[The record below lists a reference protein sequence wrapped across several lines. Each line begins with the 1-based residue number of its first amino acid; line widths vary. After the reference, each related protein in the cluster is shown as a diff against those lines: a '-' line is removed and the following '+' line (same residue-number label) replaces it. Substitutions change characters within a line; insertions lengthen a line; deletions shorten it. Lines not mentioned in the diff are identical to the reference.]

1 MLFAS
6 ILFLLAGVLDGA
18 YPGGPS
24 WFTGTAAD
32 FSILSYLFAFVNTVV
47 ALFVARGSE
56 RSLVARIGLAGFFVL
71 ERPLS
76 AFIFGEKPIA
86 SVGTHLLTA
95 AVELII
101 LISAVRV
108 WRLGHSLAARDV
120 DVLFSLE
127 GPSPAAP
134 PEPARR
140 RRERP
145 NQAALRPGTA
155 WLIAVVTLIL
165 AIILVADGAY
175 EGFVPGGREWSAAA
189 TEQLLAARLVD
200 GHVVLDDVPGV
211 GKTMLARAVARP
223 LDLTFSRVQC
233 TPDLVPSDITGISM
247 YDQRAARFEYLPGPL
262 AANVVLVDEINR
274 ATPRAQSAPLEA
286 MQERQLTV
294 DQTTH
299 RLPDPFLVIATQH
312 PVEREGT

>member
-1 MLFAS
+1 VAGALRPVVVLMLFAS

-56 RSLVARIGLAGFFVL
+56 RSLVAPIGLAGFFVL

-175 EGFVPGGREWSAAA
+175 EGFVPGGREWSTADNAGWVVYLFAAVTLTIA
-189 TEQLLAARLVD
+189 VRAVHGGRIALRALMVVALILFLERSFSPFSLREQDPVVLALHGLAALVS
-200 GHVVLDDVPGV
+200 L
-211 GKTMLARAVARP
+211 AVALATASAIRGRAP
-223 LDLTFSRVQC
+223 REPASVQ
-233 TPDLVPSDITGISM
+233 T
-247 YDQRAARFEYLPGPL
+247 
-262 AANVVLVDEINR
+262 
-274 ATPRAQSAPLEA
+274 LEA
-286 MQERQLTV
+286 
-294 DQTTH
+294 
-299 RLPDPFLVIATQH
+299 A
-312 PVEREGT
+312 

>member
-6 ILFLLAGVLDGA
+6 ILFLLEGVLDGA

-134 PEPARR
+134 PEPDAGGESALIRPRCGRGQRGSSRWSPSFSRSSSSRMARTR
-140 RRERP
+140 ASSRVD
-145 NQAALRPGTA
+145 ASGLRPT
-155 WLIAVVTLIL
+155 T
-165 AIILVADGAY
+165 
-175 EGFVPGGREWSAAA
+175 
-189 TEQLLAARLVD
+189 
-200 GHVVLDDVPGV
+200 
-211 GKTMLARAVARP
+211 RAG
-223 LDLTFSRVQC
+223 SC
-233 TPDLVPSDITGISM
+233 TSS
-247 YDQRAARFEYLPGPL
+247 
-262 AANVVLVDEINR
+262 
-274 ATPRAQSAPLEA
+274 PR
-286 MQERQLTV
+286 
-294 DQTTH
+294 
-299 RLPDPFLVIATQH
+299 
-312 PVEREGT
+312 

>member
-1 MLFAS
+1 MAGALRPVVVLMLFAS

-175 EGFVPGGREWSAAA
+175 EGFVPGGREWSTADNAGWVVYLFAAVTLTIA
-189 TEQLLAARLVD
+189 VRAVHGGRIALRALMVVALILFLERSFSPFSLREQDPVVLALHGLAALVS
-200 GHVVLDDVPGV
+200 L
-211 GKTMLARAVARP
+211 AVALATASAIRGRP
-223 LDLTFSRVQC
+223 PREPASVQ
-233 TPDLVPSDITGISM
+233 T
-247 YDQRAARFEYLPGPL
+247 
-262 AANVVLVDEINR
+262 
-274 ATPRAQSAPLEA
+274 LEA
-286 MQERQLTV
+286 
-294 DQTTH
+294 
-299 RLPDPFLVIATQH
+299 A
-312 PVEREGT
+312 